1 MKQIQGFNNYFIT
14 KSGKVYSTNIDD
26 FISSYSHLGYERV
39 SLCKNNKLSQK
50 LVHRLIAE
58 AYIPNNDNKPFVNHI
73 NGIKNDN
80 RVENLEWVTS
90 SENIKHAHSTGLY
103 KSSFNPGEMGKKT
116 IKYAQV
122 ANCKIV
128 LDTQYGIFYDSV
140 KEAAELLGYKY
151 HNLFQYLRGINKNKT
166 SLIYA

>member
-39 SLCKNNKLSQK
+39 SLCKNNKLFQK

-58 AYIPNNDNKPFVNHI
+58 AYIPNTNNKPFVNHI

-80 RVENLEWVTS
+80 RIENLEWVTA
-90 SENIKHAHSTGLY
+90 SENMKHAHNTGLY
-103 KSSFNPGEMGKKT
+103 NSDFNAGEMGKKT
-116 IKYAQV
+116 IKYAQI

-140 KEAAELLGYKY
+140 KEAEQLTGIKY
-151 HNLFQYLRGINKNKT
+151 LYPKLKGVNENKT
-166 SLIYA
+166 NLVYA

>member
-14 KSGKVYSTNIDD
+14 KSGKVYSMNIDD
-26 FISSYSHLGYERV
+26 FISIYSHLGYERV

-58 AYIPNNDNKPFVNHI
+58 AYIPNNNNKPFVNHI

-90 SENIKHAHSTGLY
+90 SENIKHAHITGLY
-103 KSSFNPGEMGKKT
+103 KSNFNPGEMGKKT

-140 KEAAELLGYKY
+140 KEAEQLTGIKY
-151 HNLFQYLRGINKNKT
+151 LYPKLKGVNENKT
-166 SLIYA
+166 NLIYA